1 MSIVQC
7 GFPLK
12 YGFII
17 VQVMLTNL
25 DFEHFQFFIG
35 TVTISANYHNNLNA
49 TSNALSLYITH
60 AYVF

>member
-17 VQVMLTNL
+17 VQVHVAVANSTGSYIILL
-25 DFEHFQFFIG
+25 AYLLLLAVV
-35 TVTISANYHNNLNA
+35 TVREFTVRCLR
-49 TSNALSLYITH
+49 
-60 AYVF
+60 